1 MDSKQILD
9 LYNKG
14 FSLNFITN
22 QFLKEE
28 NSQHQNYYAHDGNY
42 IINKNR
48 ITKAEAGRYV
58 SHVILSQHNKC

>member
-28 NSQHQNYYAHDGNY
+28 NSKYQNYYAHDGNY

-48 ITKAEAGRYV
+48 ITKVEAGRYV
-58 SHVILSQHNKC
+58 SHVILSQHNKS